1 MTTEVGTLVFKTETS
16 GIVKAEKELARAEKE
31 AAKLEKAQQRAAA
44 QAVKLSNAKYKA
56 AAAAGKAA
64 KSYNAVVAE
73 LIKADIEAKKAA
85 QSIKKVEVASETTVR
100 TMGELEAVAMKGRG
114 GFRAMRGSTAQLGMQ
129 IQDMAVQASMGTN
142 SLIILGQQ
150 GPQIASLFGPG
161 GAILG
166 AFIAVGAAVANM
178 AFGLGRGKEET
189 DKLADAM
196 SGLEK
201 AFQRTEAGAYGLSSS
216 LLELAERSKQLAEI
230 ELAIGIANAKIAFKE
245 AQSAIVTATAAITT
259 AVNTSAQAF
268 EEYNNAS
275 PYLRDADAAL
285 RRTGERVDELKR
297 RFGLS
302 TEQATEFGA
311 ALARFR
317 ANKSEENM
325 AALRDVVGGL
335 ASTLSENAN
344 PQLRDLVTALNDA
357 FIKGQDAQDALKA
370 YNDGLKLTGESA
382 ETASTK
388 VEDSIAALE
397 LRAATVGMSARAEA
411 LYRAELNNATQ
422 AEKDRINAA
431 FDTID
436 AHQEQMKAAR
446 DRAAADAAYERER
459 ANAIANN
466 QRAVEGYAQAHEDSL
481 IKDRD
486 ARNAARQAAVNYL
499 ETVLRMNDTE
509 KEAFDRMITERRQKI
524 EADRKSNLL
533 SEAEYQAAKTALDK
547 AEALK
552 RADNEKQIAAER
564 TKALLQMEDV
574 FMSGKSDRAKAAYR
588 LGVNLM
594 NKEKRDNAERIISES
609 YVAAMKAYS
618 ALAKIDIVG
627 PVLGAAAA
635 AAVIAT
641 GATYAAGALSGRALG
656 GQVRPGESYVVGE
669 RGPEILTMGN
679 AGGRVTPNSAITN
692 NSRLTYAPT
701 VNISGG
707 ATDQDRAMFMAEL
720 RRQKAEIA
728 DLMMRRRF

>member
-73 LIKADIEAKKAA
+73 LIKADIEAKKTA
-85 QSIKKVEVASETTVR
+85 QAVTILGSATEKVERQMDKV
-100 TMGELEAVAMKGRG
+100 EAAAMKGRG

-129 IQDMAVQASMGTN
+129 IQDMAVQAQMGTN

-150 GPQIASLFGPG
+150 GPQIASLFGPA
-161 GAILG
+161 GAIVG
-166 AFIAVGAAVANM
+166 AFVAVGAAVANM
-178 AFGLGRGKEET
+178 ALGFGKAKDEGE
-189 DKLADAM
+189 KLAKAMDAVD
-196 SGLEK
+196 L
-201 AFQRTEAGAYGLSSS
+201 AFERTEQGAYGLSQRIK
-216 LLELAERSKQLAEI
+216 ELADRSE
-230 ELAIGIANAKIAFKE
+230 ELARVELALGISKARIQLKEAEKQMVRSFDEIMERAEVAAQQFEKFRDAAEHVRNTELEFGGVREELDSLTEKFGLTREQALSLAIAF
-245 AQSAIVTATAAITT
+245 
-259 AVNTSAQAF
+259 NRF
-268 EEYNNAS
+268 EEN
-275 PYLRDADAAL
+275 
-285 RRTGERVDELKR
+285 
-297 RFGLS
+297 
-302 TEQATEFGA
+302 Q
-311 ALARFR
+311 
-317 ANKSEENM
+317 SEENFKG
-325 AALRDVVGGL
+325 LSDVVRGL
-335 ASTLSENAN
+335 ATATQTSN
-344 PQLRDLVTALNDA
+344 PLLAEFFRTFLDADVAARDAA
-357 FIKGQDAQDALKA
+357 EI
-370 YNDGLKLTGESA
+370 LKLFNEQTEITGSTTE
-382 ETASTK
+382 ASTK
-388 VEDSIAALE
+388 AINDSIEALE
-397 LRAATVGMSARAEA
+397 LRAATVGMTARQEA
-411 LYRAELNNATQ
+411 LYRIELSKASDFEKAVMKERVETAFDAIDAKTEELKATKAAIKLANQ
-422 AEKDRINAA
+422 EGALRAQFAANDIKRLEQQNAA
-431 FDTID
+431 REKETS
-436 AHQEQMKAAR
+436 AR
-446 DRAAADAAYERER
+446 DRALQAAYE
-459 ANAIANN
+459 
-466 QRAVEGYAQAHEDSL
+466 YAQGIIA
-481 IKDRD
+481 
-486 ARNAARQAAVNYL
+486 
-499 ETVLRMNDTE
+499 MNDTE
-509 KEAFDRMITERRQKI
+509 QEAFDRMITEKRNKL
-524 EADRKSNLL
+524 EADHAAGLIL
-533 SEAEYQAAKTALDK
+533 EAEYQAAKTALDK
-547 AEALK
+547 AEELK
-552 RADNEKQIAAER
+552 RADNQKKIAAER
-564 TKALLQMEDV
+564 TKALLAMEDV

-618 ALAKIDIVG
+618 SLAKIDIVG

-692 NSRLTYAPT
+692 KSRLTYAPT

>member
-1 MTTEVGTLVFKTETS
+1 
-16 GIVKAEKELARAEKE
+16 
-31 AAKLEKAQQRAAA
+31 
-44 QAVKLSNAKYKA
+44 
-56 AAAAGKAA
+56 
-64 KSYNAVVAE
+64 
-73 LIKADIEAKKAA
+73 
-85 QSIKKVEVASETTVR
+85 
-100 TMGELEAVAMKGRG
+100 
-114 GFRAMRGSTAQLGMQ
+114 MQ

-178 AFGLGRGKEET
+178 AFGIGKSKDET
-189 DKLADAM
+189 DRLADAM

-201 AFQRTEAGAYGLSSS
+201 AFERTEGRSYSLSSR
-216 LLELAERSKQLAEI
+216 LLELAQRSKQLADI

-245 AQSAIVTATAAITT
+245 AQSAIVTATTAITT
-259 AVNTSAQAF
+259 AVNTSAASF

-275 PYLRDADAAL
+275 PYLRSADAAL
-285 RRTGERVDELKR
+285 RKTGERVDELKK

-302 TEQATEFGA
+302 TEQAAQFGA

-317 ANKSEENM
+317 ADKSEENM
-325 AALRDVVGGL
+325 AALRDVVDEL
-335 ASTLSENAN
+335 SITLSDNAN
-344 PQLRDLVTALNDA
+344 PELRDLVTALNDA
-357 FIKGQDAQDALKA
+357 FIKGQDAQDALAA
-370 YNDGLKLTGESA
+370 YRQGLDWTSESA
-382 ETASTK
+382 RDSTK
-388 VEDSIAALE
+388 AINDSIEALE
-397 LRAATVGMSARAEA
+397 LKAETVGMTARQEA
-411 LYRAELNNATQ
+411 LYRAAMSDASDFDKAVMME
-422 AEKDRINAA
+422 RINAA
-431 FDTID
+431 YDEID
-436 AHQEQMKAAR
+436 ANAKLLKEKKKQERAEAAVTAQFSKRLNERLEKQDAAERAITAQFSRELNKRLAAEAAAR
-446 DRAAADAAYERER
+446 DK
-459 ANAIANN
+459 
-466 QRAVEGYAQAHEDSL
+466 QTQ
-481 IKDRD
+481 DRD
-486 ARNAARQAAVNYL
+486 KALQAAFSHVQQILLMN
-499 ETVLRMNDTE
+499 ETE
-509 KEAFDRMITERRQKI
+509 QESFDRMIKEKRDKL
-524 EADRKSNLL
+524 EADHAAGLIL
-533 SEAEYQAAKTALDK
+533 EAEYQAAKTELIE
-547 AEALK
+547 AEAN
-552 RADNEKQIAAER
+552 RAAEIEKKIAAER
-564 TKALLQMEDV
+564 TKALLQMEDI

-588 LGVNLM
+588 IGVNLM